1 MASAVGTN
9 TRTLSLRDQ
18 SSGKLFLVDSGAD
31 LSVFPASGEEKL
43 SASQSAPLVAANGS
57 TIRTFGTRTLSL
69 QFPGG
74 LNVPHTFTLA
84 EVDQPILGVDFF
96 KTHKLIIDLDARQ
109 LLRRN
114 SMALDGFE
122 QVFPASVSKIVPSSD
137 ILFSLRP
144 VNPRFDAL
152 LDQYPEILSPR
163 FGTYNNSHG
172 VEHHVPTE
180 GPPVYARARRL
191 GPDKLRVAKAAF
203 DKLLAD
209 GIVRRSDSPWASPLH
224 MVPKPD
230 GSWRP
235 CGDFR
240 RLNTVTKEDRYPL
253 PHIQDF
259 GAIWPVRRYF
269 L

>member
-122 QVFPASVSKIVPSSD
+122 QVFPASVS
-137 ILFSLRP
+137 
-144 VNPRFDAL
+144 
-152 LDQYPEILSPR
+152 
-163 FGTYNNSHG
+163 
-172 VEHHVPTE
+172 
-180 GPPVYARARRL
+180 
-191 GPDKLRVAKAAF
+191 
-203 DKLLAD
+203 
-209 GIVRRSDSPWASPLH
+209 
-224 MVPKPD
+224 
-230 GSWRP
+230 
-235 CGDFR
+235 
-240 RLNTVTKEDRYPL
+240 
-253 PHIQDF
+253 
-259 GAIWPVRRYF
+259 
-269 L
+269 